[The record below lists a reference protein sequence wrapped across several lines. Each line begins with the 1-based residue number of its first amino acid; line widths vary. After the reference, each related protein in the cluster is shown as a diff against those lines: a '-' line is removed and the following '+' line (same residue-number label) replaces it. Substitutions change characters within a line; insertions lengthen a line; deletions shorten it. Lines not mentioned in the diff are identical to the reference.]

1 VITPDKEYEFV
12 SSQVRYHNEKIIEA
26 FNLFI
31 KLFSAI
37 VGGSIWLRL
46 QPGFDAAQ
54 ALAFARMS
62 SLLVVFL
69 TAIAGLMVAE
79 NLKSWHGYRWA
90 QARLGGV
97 DEKGHFR
104 IPPPRTFRASVCEG
118 AMMLTMVAA
127 AILYWLF
134 NPFTL

>member
-1 VITPDKEYEFV
+1 MITPDKEYEFV

-31 KLFSAI
+31 KLFSAVI
-37 VGGSIWLRL
+37 GGSIWLRL

-54 ALAFARMS
+54 GATYARMS
-62 SLLVVFL
+62 NVLVTFL
-69 TAIAGLMVAE
+69 AAIACLMVAE

-90 QARLGGV
+90 QARLGGL
-97 DEKGHFR
+97 DDKGEFR
-104 IPPPRTFRASVCEG
+104 IPPPRTVRASVSEG

-127 AILYWLF
+127 ALLYWLF
-134 NPFTL
+134 NPFNL